1 MIFLNVFT
9 CIHAALVIYFAVLIF
24 VNSLLIQRRPFL
36 KPIFL
41 WLLSWFISFIL
52 DKIAFIYNN
61 DWLILIR
68 QYSINLFFIC
78 RRYFC
83 LFNLGFSSNFDLV
96 FICFFDI
103 VLDNWW
109 LFSLARL
116 LLRLRLAYLSI
127 WCWSI
132 LFFIIYAGI
141 GELLK
146 LTERYIS
153 FNRTYFALSLSIIF
167 GRILYNTIFFL
178 NFQISLS
185 NILIRILY
193 QTLSLL
199 EYNLFLR

>member
-9 CIHAALVIYFAVLIF
+9 CIHAALVTYFAVFIF

-41 WLLSWFISFIL
+41 WLLSWFIRFIL
-52 DKIAFIYNN
+52 DKIALIYNN
-61 DWLILIR
+61 NWLILIR

-116 LLRLRLAYLSI
+116 LLRLRLRLADFSI
-127 WCWSI
+127 WSWGI
-132 LFFIIYAGI
+132 FFFIIYAGV
-141 GELLK
+141 GELFQ

-153 FNRTYFALSLSIIF
+153 FNRAYFALSLSIIF

-178 NFQISLS
+178 NF
-185 NILIRILY
+185 
-193 QTLSLL
+193 
-199 EYNLFLR
+199 